1 MFHGRKHPW
10 EPPHPWSY
18 LSCLRFL
25 LQTLPINR
33 RQSLKVYFD
42 FIFMFKS
49 FFSYKMINN
58 NECDKYEKLKIK
70 TKDTKNYLKCERV
83 RKEKKNS
90 NILIFVSDKGTSI
103 YRKPNNKTMC
113 QEEILKNG
121 YKICIWGRQPG
132 DSRAA
137 ELRLKRQQEHANIP
151 EHRQHVTGR
160 GGARLCKDRCNG
172 DY

>member
-1 MFHGRKHPW
+1 
-10 EPPHPWSY
+10 
-18 LSCLRFL
+18 
-25 LQTLPINR
+25 
-33 RQSLKVYFD
+33 
-42 FIFMFKS
+42 
-49 FFSYKMINN
+49 MINN

-121 YKICIWGRQPG
+121 YKICI
-132 DSRAA
+132 
-137 ELRLKRQQEHANIP
+137 
-151 EHRQHVTGR
+151 
-160 GGARLCKDRCNG
+160 
-172 DY
+172 